1 MVIAMSEVVAVEFES
16 PNGEALRVEWPAEAL
31 SEQTGAGTGDRPW
44 RLDGEID
51 WDEVEALRVLGA
63 GLGDGRAVALA
74 ALRPAGAGGHGDEL
88 VAGVLVIDGEVEE
101 LAETLLSTEYGPD
114 GLPRR
119 VGLELY
125 RPDDPVPL
133 RVAADVQE
141 AWAGRD
147 GGLKNVRAA
156 LTVRRDGKA
165 APGRL
170 EILTPA

>member
-1 MVIAMSEVVAVEFES
+1 MSEVVAVEFES
-16 PNGEALRVEWPAEAL
+16 PSGEELRVEWPAEAL
-31 SEQTGAGTGDRPW
+31 TQPSGAGGGEREW

-51 WDEVEALRVLGA
+51 WDEVEALRVLAA

-74 ALRPAGAGGHGDEL
+74 ALRPAGAPGHGDEL
-88 VAGVLVIDGEVEE
+88 VAGVLVSDGEVEE
-101 LAETLLSTEYGPD
+101 LAETLISTEYGPD

-125 RPDDPVPL
+125 RTDDPVPL

-141 AWAGRD
+141 ATAGT
-147 GGLKNVRAA
+147 GGALKDVRAA
-156 LTVRRDGKA
+156 LTVRRDGHTA
-165 APGRL
+165 AGAF